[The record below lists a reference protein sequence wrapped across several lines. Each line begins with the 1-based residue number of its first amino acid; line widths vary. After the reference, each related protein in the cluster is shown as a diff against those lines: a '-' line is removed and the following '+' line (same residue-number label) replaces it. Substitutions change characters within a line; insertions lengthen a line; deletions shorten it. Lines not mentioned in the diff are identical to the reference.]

1 MKTTSLVA
9 SFMHGQKL
17 EMQHRAIGKVL
28 VVLRKEKELTQMDI
42 SLDGTISQATV
53 SFIEKYG
60 GGRIITLLQYLE
72 VLEIKPSEFFLLYE
86 KELEKYLEE
95 IQIEAKN
102 CAMI

>member
-1 MKTTSLVA
+1 
-9 SFMHGQKL
+9 
-17 EMQHRAIGKVL
+17 
-28 VVLRKEKELTQMDI
+28 MDI